1 VEPLQGFVL
10 CLNVEKL
17 MSDIHDL
24 KPARPDA
31 GGTSEPKTY
40 MPRLP
45 WRWIGGLGL
54 FLTLSIGTCH
64 IRDRQETDALRA
76 TVMKAYNEQ
85 LLPVAERYQDVAKKI
100 RADTAGAASRPA
112 ETYVD
117 PRLKLDALGS
127 GKGLYL
133 RLPATAVVKT
143 PEQVSSASLDMPPDA
158 IARCLGLDPMPVPEL
173 FARGGFL
180 EKEWIERANDADSVL
195 KLRVVAEELKQRSAR
210 DLPFL
215 AEAVTAQWFMLV
227 LERGDNRRDAPVDAY
242 LWDLRSNKLLLSTHA
257 KATGSL
263 ISARIAVGG
272 AAQGN
277 YASGAQTGAAQDC
290 SIASQLRSIAG
301 EQPATFASP
310 APEPRKALEAYARS
324 LSDGGLPASDAEAG
338 DAGR

>member
-1 VEPLQGFVL
+1 
-10 CLNVEKL
+10 

-31 GGTSEPKTY
+31 GGGSEPKTY

-54 FLTLSIGTCH
+54 FLSLSIGTCH
-64 IRDRQETDALRA
+64 IRDKQETDALRA
-76 TVMKAYNEQ
+76 SVMKAYNEQ
-85 LLPVAERYQDVAKKI
+85 LLPIAERYQDVAKKI
-100 RADTAGAASRPA
+100 RNDTAGAASRPA

-133 RLPATAVVKT
+133 RLPSTAVIKG

-180 EKEWIERANDADSVL
+180 EKEWIERANEADSVL
-195 KLRVVAEELKQRSAR
+195 KLRVVAEELKQRSVR

-257 KATGSL
+257 KAAGSL

-272 AAQGN
+272 ATPGN

-301 EQPATFASP
+301 EQGATFASP
-310 APEPRKALEAYARS
+310 APEPQKALEAYARS
-324 LSDGGLPASDAEAG
+324 VSDGGSVAVQSDAG
-338 DAGR
+338 VVLR